1 MYRSIKF
8 DDFKPNISCFCNR
21 TILITILIILL
32 FVIISMIFYISYLS
46 KKIEDKP
53 KVIIKEKVNEVP
65 SKFRKNLDASRPVL
79 QTGRVQTVGPVD
91 PVREYDYQKMED
103 PLEQPRRRV
112 ARHEIPP
119 MHVKGY
125 FDYPTRGYPDNF
137 NQFGILVRQNR
148 LNVDHE
154 NKVLRLYGRQTYPF
168 SRVYEYYTAINSG
181 LDSIKIPL
189 NHKRR
194 RNRRELFDDDII
206 FIKELNAKYKVQLHR
221 YDSPLYYP
229 HILI

>member
-8 DDFKPNISCFCNR
+8 DDFKPNITGSYNR
-21 TILITILIILL
+21 IILITILIILL
-32 FVIISMIFYISYLS
+32 FVIMSMIFYIFYLS
-46 KKIEDKP
+46 KKIEEKP
-53 KVIIKEKVNEVP
+53 KVIIKEKVNDVSRVP
-65 SKFRKNLDASRPVL
+65 
-79 QTGRVQTVGPVD
+79 TMGPID

-103 PLEQPRRRV
+103 PLENPRRRV

-125 FDYPTRGYPDNF
+125 LDYPTRGYPDNF
-137 NQFGILVRQNR
+137 NQFGILIRQNR
-148 LNVDHE
+148 LNGDHE
-154 NKVLRLYGRQTYPF
+154 NKVLRLYGRQIYPTA
-168 SRVYEYYTAINSG
+168 STYEYYTAINSG

-206 FIKELNAKYKVQLHR
+206 FIKELNAKYKVQLHQF
-221 YDSPLYYP
+221 DAPLYYP